1 VELLGRGLRRSRTW
15 WPVVASAAAIALIVT
30 LVRSVGAEQAG
41 AAFAGLHRPTLVGAL
56 LLELVAVASLVQV
69 YRATFEISG
78 GRLCPSEGV
87 VVGLGAI
94 SLTQLLPGGGVAGG
108 VFAARRL
115 VRAGAD
121 PVAAAATV
129 VLVGAV
135 TLGTLGVMVA
145 GAATVGAA
153 TAPGYLAHAVVAAAV
168 ATTMVGTVA
177 ALRGLLVRDD
187 ARRRVTAWL
196 RARRRGGA
204 LAGSLAEHLDTH
216 RDLLR
221 RPLVL
226 APPVGW
232 AVVKWSADL
241 TVLSLLV
248 HTAGGEVPLLA
259 VVLAYAVANLVNGLP
274 LTPGGIGVV
283 ELGATGTLVAFG
295 ADPAAA
301 SVAVLGYR
309 ALAVGLPL
317 LLAVP
322 VIGGDARRRRRLA
335 LEAIA

>member
-1 VELLGRGLRRSRTW
+1 MELLGRRLRRPRAW
-15 WPVVASAAAIALIVT
+15 WPVVASAAGIAV
-30 LVRSVGAEQAG
+30 LVALVGSVGADDAG
-41 AAFAGLHRPTLVGAL
+41 AALAGLHRPTLVGAAV
-56 LLELVAVASLVQV
+56 LELVAVVSLVQV
-69 YRATFEISG
+69 YRATFQISG
-78 GRLCPSEGV
+78 GRLRPTEGA

-153 TAPGYLAHAVVAAAV
+153 TAPGYVAHAVVAAAV
-168 ATTMVGTVA
+168 AATMIGAVA
-177 ALRGLLVRDD
+177 GLRSLLVRDG

-196 RARRRGGA
+196 QDRRRGRA

-226 APPVGW
+226 GPPAGW
-232 AVVKWSADL
+232 AALKWTADL
-241 TVLSLLV
+241 AVLSLLV
-248 HTAGGEVPLLA
+248 HTAGGDVPLLA
-259 VVLAYAVANLVNGLP
+259 VVLAYAVANLLNGLP

-283 ELGATGTLVAFG
+283 EIGATGTLVAFG
-295 ADPAAA
+295 AEPAAA

-317 LLAVP
+317 LLAIP
-322 VIGGDARRRRRLA
+322 VVGGDLRRRRRLA
-335 LEAIA
+335 LEAFA